1 MAFFLRRF
9 SSTRRLLYYQGVI
22 RPLPE
27 NPALLP
33 KTSVALKPEIQ
44 ALKQK
49 EAGPWK
55 NLTNEEKVALYRA
68 TFTATYPEMRNVAG
82 DGKSVFSGVML
93 SMGVALIF
101 FYLLKE
107 FVAPPTP
114 ITITPEWEAATRE
127 KLLRQKANPIQGIS
141 SREMPST

>member
-55 NLTNEEKVALYRA
+55 NLTNEEKVARKSSKNGLLIVLTKHLQFIFKLCYLK
-68 TFTATYPEMRNVAG
+68 TLECNV
-82 DGKSVFSGVML
+82 
-93 SMGVALIF
+93 
-101 FYLLKE
+101 
-107 FVAPPTP
+107 
-114 ITITPEWEAATRE
+114 
-127 KLLRQKANPIQGIS
+127 
-141 SREMPST
+141 